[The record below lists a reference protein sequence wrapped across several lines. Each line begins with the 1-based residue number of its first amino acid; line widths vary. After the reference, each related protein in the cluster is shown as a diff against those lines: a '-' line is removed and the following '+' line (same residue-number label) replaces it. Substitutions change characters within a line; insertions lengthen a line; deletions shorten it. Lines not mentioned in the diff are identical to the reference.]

1 VVRKPKRTARDV
13 LYELKW
19 REGMSLSRAE
29 VWYADRT
36 RAEEYKVIK
45 GEEITELG
53 RGYFMSGD
61 SMLPYYKILRIV
73 YDDEVLFERQESERK
88 TAK

>member
-1 VVRKPKRTARDV
+1 MAKKPNRTARDV

-19 REGMSLSRAE
+19 REGKDLRRAE
-29 VWYADRT
+29 IWYADRT
-36 RAEEYKVIK
+36 RAEEYKIIK
-45 GEEITELG
+45 GKEITELG
-53 RGYFMSGD
+53 RGYFLSGD

>member
-1 VVRKPKRTARDV
+1 MAKKPKRTARDV

-19 REGMSLSRAE
+19 REGKDLGRAE
-29 VWYADRT
+29 IWYADRT

-53 RGYFMSGD
+53 RGYFLSGD

-73 YDDEVLFERQESERK
+73 YDGEVLFERQEGERK

>member
-1 VVRKPKRTARDV
+1 VVKKPRTTARDV

-19 REGMSLSRAE
+19 RKGKGLSRAE
-29 VWYADRT
+29 IWFADRT
-36 RAEEYKVIK
+36 RAEEHKIIK

-53 RGYFMSGD
+53 RGYFLAGG

-73 YDDEVLFERQESERK
+73 YGGEVLFERQESERK
-88 TAK
+88 TPK